1 MRRRR
6 RRTSPERVAMDEGFG
21 IACRKKLHEKT
32 RNFFQRAR
40 GCFLNLEFRG
50 SDQTILKKIGL
61 RSHQNCCQCVASKTC
76 AKGQKWALLMISGR
90 RDLLLRNLLIKKWW
104 AELDSNQRRR
114 KPADLQSAPFGH
126 FGIYPF
132 TESPAGNATGLRERI
147 HVGRA
152 RWI

>member
-1 MRRRR
+1 
-6 RRTSPERVAMDEGFG
+6 MDERFG
-21 IACRKKLHEKT
+21 IACRKKTAWK
-32 RNFFQRAR
+32 NSIFFSTSS
-40 GCFLNLEFRG
+40 GVILKLEFGGQG
-50 SDQTILKKIGL
+50 SHNFEKNRASKSSELL
-61 RSHQNCCQCVASKTC
+61 PVCVAGKTC
-76 AKGQKWALLMISGR
+76 AKGQKWAILMISGR
-90 RDLLLRNLLIKKWW
+90 RDFQPRNLLIKRWW